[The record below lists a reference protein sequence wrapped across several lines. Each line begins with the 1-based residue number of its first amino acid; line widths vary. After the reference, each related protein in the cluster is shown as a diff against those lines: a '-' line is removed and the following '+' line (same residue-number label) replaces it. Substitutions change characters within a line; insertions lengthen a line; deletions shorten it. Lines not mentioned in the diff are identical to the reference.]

1 MSTLQRL
8 ITMERP
14 HCKLFRAAAGKG
26 NIELLQILL
35 AAGADF
41 NAPAAD
47 HGGMTALQAAAA
59 AAGKGNIKLVQI
71 LLAAGVDVSL
81 TRSA

>member
-1 MSTLQRL
+1 M
-8 ITMERP
+8 
-14 HCKLFRAAAGKG
+14 
-26 NIELLQILL
+26 
-35 AAGADF
+35 
-41 NAPAAD
+41 